1 VLRNTLER
9 RNQACDFL
17 AAKAREMQKFRR
29 FDLRKLAYRDTRDM
43 FGLTAQVVV
52 RCIAKVAYAYKPD
65 RQSQRSF
72 RFISENI
79 VSIWTVAGRQNIV
92 CMIGRHQ
99 RRLFASSKDK
109 VNLMSMR
116 GKCYI
121 ACVCDI
127 DDPALI
133 EKADVLAADFDVV
146 NIATV
151 IDGKFH
157 TADAIEKVRAHHSH
171 WPAGLKRRGTEA
183 AKRRLRKL
191 SGRQWRI

>member
-72 RFISENI
+72 RRIS
-79 VSIWTVAGRQNIV
+79 VRP
-92 CMIGRHQ
+92 
-99 RRLFASSKDK
+99 
-109 VNLMSMR
+109 
-116 GKCYI
+116 Y
-121 ACVCDI
+121 
-127 DDPALI
+127 DD
-133 EKADVLAADFDVV
+133 
-146 NIATV
+146 
-151 IDGKFH
+151 
-157 TADAIEKVRAHHSH
+157 RAYHSH